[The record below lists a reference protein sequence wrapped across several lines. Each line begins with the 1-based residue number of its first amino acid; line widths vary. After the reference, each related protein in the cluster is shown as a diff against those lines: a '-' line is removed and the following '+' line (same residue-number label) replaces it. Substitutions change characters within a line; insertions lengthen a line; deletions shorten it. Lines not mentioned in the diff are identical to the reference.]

1 MAISTEKTLST
12 LCSISVGWLIQ
23 ELFQKYAPTFADG
36 VNWRPLRKK
45 MHEDR
50 RDTVIA
56 TFSELRDT
64 DTEWFNELCGA
75 LNLIRIVAES
85 KNIRKH
91 MKRLVVSRA
100 ISGKF
105 GQSILHCATPQ
116 DGKLTEPINLGAWF
130 CVHEEDLRNEWDN
143 IKQLALKEGNPNY
156 DWTNFCLE
164 PRSRMPDSAHLQI
177 FEDELFG
184 IFEKEKSNKF
194 PVKVIP
200 LETTRRFQRYCVSTA
215 KDPIETFLAL
225 NGEISSG
232 NDPTANTF
240 LIDYYFNCELLSI
253 TYPDVIEASRVAD
266 LFADHVLGS
275 KTTQEE
281 PKVYLHSMRAYHSE
295 EAALAKFAE
304 IKKKYRDVKDI
315 SVRTIKFTIAENA
328 KMALLRRSGDADK
341 KNKAEKLPKLP
352 QFRCEVARGDDIFA
366 ALRKYCTTDV
376 RHSKLVDV
384 FEVEFYVSLYD
395 RDARGYLGREFRDMD
410 SPCHAYTISVSPRQ
424 ISFDPPRK
432 EISNETHWKLLAQIK
447 SELVMNE
454 LAAEAIAEE
463 GH

>member
-12 LCSISVGWLIQ
+12 LCSISVGILVQ
-23 ELFQKYAPTFADG
+23 GLFEKYAPVFSDDTD
-36 VNWRPLRKK
+36 WRAMIKQ
-45 MHEDR
+45 HYSAR
-50 RDTVIA
+50 RSTVIEI
-56 TFSELRDT
+56 FSKLRAVDIGS
-64 DTEWFNELCGA
+64 FNDICGA
-75 LNLIRIVAES
+75 LNLIRIVVES
-85 KNIRKH
+85 KRIKKHLRKLIEAK
-91 MKRLVVSRA
+91 MIA
-100 ISGKF
+100 GKF
-105 GQSILHCATPQ
+105 SQFGLKCRAGADGDIFEAINIAT
-116 DGKLTEPINLGAWF
+116 WF
-130 CVHEEDLRNEWDN
+130 CVNEEAFQAEWN
-143 IKQLALKEGNPNY
+143 HIKQMALREENQNY
-156 DWTNFCLE
+156 DWSNFCLE
-164 PRSRMPDSAHLQI
+164 PRACLPDENRIRSFETALREI
-177 FEDELFG
+177 FD
-184 IFEKEKSNKF
+184 KEKMNQF
-194 PVKVIP
+194 PVKV
-200 LETTRRFQRYCVSTA
+200 LSLDSTRTFFRFCVSTA

-376 RHSKLVDV
+376 RHSKHVDV

-447 SELVMNE
+447 SELVKNE